1 MSNVLRTILRR
12 SAQAI
17 LRRVHPSRVR
27 RGSTRDILFLCQN
40 GLMSDYLAPV
50 WELLKGDERLRFF
63 LTYPRDDRIAH
74 EVPKIEAALPVP
86 VVRLG
91 LAECRR
97 FDLIVTADHGYEGLA
112 TRKNCP
118 VLYTGHGMTG
128 KVVEGEEGD
137 YGYGPRAKLA
147 DGTPRYSAMLEA
159 SESNRRRVAD
169 RDPVL
174 ASAIRVVGSL
184 QDDRLLARVRERD
197 RIRDDFGYGAS
208 DRVVLVQST
217 WGPHCL
223 FHTVGEK
230 LLDELARCTDTKFV
244 LSVHPHEYRPTGD
257 GSPSWGARLD
267 RLDLPNVRVREP
279 KEPWIPSLVAADAV
293 VTDHTSLVIYAA
305 LAHKPT
311 LWTDVPEHL
320 VQEGTALARLRS
332 MSPVW
337 TPETTLADA
346 LATTIRDYPYDAL
359 AELASELNS
368 CPGEAAERVR
378 AVAHELLGLAPT
390 ATGSPSDPALKQ
402 PLMTSR

>member
-1 MSNVLRTILRR
+1 MANVLRAILRR
-12 SAQAI
+12 SAQSI
-17 LRRVHPSRVR
+17 LRRAHAIRGR
-27 RGSTRDILFLCQN
+27 RGSTRDVLFLCQN

-50 WELLKGDERLRFF
+50 WELLKADERLRFF
-63 LTYPRDDRIAH
+63 LTYPRDERIAH
-74 EVPKIEAALPVP
+74 EVPKIQAALPVP

-91 LAECRR
+91 IAECRR

-128 KVVEGEEGD
+128 KVVEGEAGD

-147 DGTPRYSAMLEA
+147 DGTPRYSVMLEA
-159 SESNRRRVAD
+159 SESNRVRVAE

-184 QDDRLLARVRERD
+184 HDDRLLAKLSERD
-197 RIRDDFGYGAS
+197 RIRNESGYAAS

-223 FHTVGEK
+223 FRTVGEQ
-230 LLDELARCTDTKFV
+230 LLEQLARCTDTEFV

-257 GSPSWGARLD
+257 GTASWGARLTE
-267 RLDLPNVRVREP
+267 LDLPNVRVRDP

-293 VTDHTSLVIYAA
+293 ITDHTSLVIYAA

-311 LWTDVPEHL
+311 LWTDVPEQL

-337 TPETTLADA
+337 KPETPLGEA
-346 LATTIRDYPYDAL
+346 LGKTIRDYPYDAL
-359 AELASELNS
+359 TELASELNS
-368 CPGEAAERVR
+368 CPGEAGERIR
-378 AVAHELLGLAPT
+378 AVAYELLGFAPAASRST
-390 ATGSPSDPALKQ
+390 SGPALKE
-402 PLMTSR
+402 PVATSR